1 MDIRIIILL
10 HKLLLA
16 ERTGGPK
23 ELALK
28 LALSE
33 RSIYNYIG
41 FMKTELNAPI
51 IYQVQKRELLLRA
64 SVCVNLILTD
74 ENSIGICR
82 ISISFE

>member
-1 MDIRIIILL
+1 MDIHIIIRS

-16 ERTGGPK
+16 ERTGGLK

-33 RSIYNYIG
+33 RSVYNYIG

-51 IYQVQKRELLLRA
+51 IYQVQKGSYYYER
-64 SVCVNLILTD
+64 VCEFNFD
-74 ENSIGICR
+74 G
-82 ISISFE
+82 